1 MRSLKL
7 SVLNAFLYHLMELI
21 ILEECNAFRDRY
33 IALVVEVLHVRRKL
47 LQ

>member
-7 SVLNAFLYHLMELI
+7 SVLNAFLHHLMELI
-21 ILEECNAFRDRY
+21 ALEECNAFRDRY
-33 IALVVEVLHVRRKL
+33 IALVVDVLHARRKL